1 VGGGP
6 QPLEGDQCWP
16 MTVRDQR
23 HSQANVHLHMRRSVS
38 KLLFGRGHVPG
49 TVVHNTLRKRW
60 ENVRHI
66 WNNTYEE
73 DAGLEKIVRLL
84 LAVSLFLFPGV
95 YLKHLFWR
103 RGPLYQ
109 DLVTEVYIL
118 LKTAFPVVVL
128 WQGWAAQS
136 WVVAMVIWLM
146 TETLLYIPTLIFASD
161 ALPSPRSY
169 RRSKLLIFINYLEVV
184 FAFAVLHMHGHYF
197 NQPLMHWTDSIYL
210 SFVITSTIGFGEYV
224 PVTGPGKLVIAVQS
238 LFYLS
243 YIALFI
249 SFFNLGFN
257 RGYFERLNK

>member
-1 VGGGP
+1 
-6 QPLEGDQCWP
+6 
-16 MTVRDQR
+16 
-23 HSQANVHLHMRRSVS
+23 MRRSVS

-49 TVVHNTLRKRW
+49 TAVHSTLRKRW

-84 LAVSLFLFPGV
+84 LAVSQFLFPGV
-95 YLKHLFWR
+95 YVKHLFWQ

-109 DLVTEVYIL
+109 DLVTEIYIL
-118 LKTAFPVVVL
+118 LKTAFPVLAL
-128 WQGWAAQS
+128 WQGWTAQP
-136 WVVAMVIWLM
+136 WVLAGVLWLM
-146 TETLLYIPTLIFASD
+146 AETLLYIPTLIFASD

-184 FAFAVLHMHGHYF
+184 FAFAVLHMQGQYF
-197 NQPLMHWTDSIYL
+197 NEQLEHWTDAIYL
-210 SFVITSTIGFGEYV
+210 SFVITSTIGFGEFY
-224 PVTGPGKLVIAVQS
+224 PVTGLGKLVISVQS

-249 SFFNLGFN
+249 SFFNLGSN
-257 RGYFERLNK
+257 RGYFEGLNK